1 MANEL
6 ITVTPESMGAIT
18 ISTAAIEAYKF
29 FCKYAG
35 LEMDEEAEADFISHR
50 GKFSVGARDLTEFL
64 KALER
69 LVKDIK
75 EVTEHAYNVGGPDSL
90 PESGEDG
97 VKISWSKQSY
107 TPKWAAEGCSANVVR
122 ALSKKGILS
131 VDQALCELTVDAVVR
146 ASGLTKDKLINMFPN
161 DIVEEPKKRT
171 LNIK

>member
-1 MANEL
+1 MARE
-6 ITVTPESMGAIT
+6 IIRITPEQMGDIETTNLAL
-18 ISTAAIEAYKF
+18 EAYSF
-29 FCKYAG
+29 ARSVP
-35 LEMDEEAEADFISHR
+35 LELDEEAMEKVISMR
-50 GKFSVGARDLTEFL
+50 NLRSVAFRDLTEFR

-69 LVKDIK
+69 LAKDIK
-75 EVTEHAYNVGGPDSL
+75 DITEYVYNIGGPDSL
-90 PESGEDG
+90 PEEGEDG
-97 VKISWSKQSY
+97 VRISWSKQSY
-107 TPKWAAEGCSANVVR
+107 TPKWAAEGCSTNVVR